1 MNRKLEKIRA
11 ARKPA
16 VVVEA
21 PVAAITEKSPKKP
34 RKTRT
39 AKSRDK
45 TEN

>member
-16 VVVEA
+16 VVMEA
-21 PVAAITEKSPKKP
+21 PVAGISEKTQKKP
-34 RKTRT
+34 RKPRT